1 MCEEE
6 LLLLV
11 LAEDSS
17 TRVLADNL
25 LVVGAGCLTDI
36 LSRRYH
42 MCHLFYF
49 SLWCKKQ
56 YYYKQRQSLLFKT
69 LLIRGGSEKKKPF
82 YVSRRE
88 AT

>member
-6 LLLLV
+6 LLLLLV

-56 YYYKQRQSLLFKT
+56 YYSLLFKT